1 MAFLV
6 PAVELMFKLKMKQR
20 NGVGVIIISP
30 TRELSLQTHGV
41 VQELIKGH
49 NMTSAL
55 IIGGSNR
62 SSEIEKLEKGV
73 NIIVATPGRLLDHL
87 LNTKNFVYKNLQ
99 CLIIDEADRILDIG
113 FEEEMKQIIRL
124 LPKKRQTMLFSAT
137 LTDKIS
143 NLIDISLKPS
153 AVRVHVKDQ
162 DDTQTVDGLEHGYIV
177 ASTDKRFMFLFTFLR
192 KHYKTKKLMVFFSSC
207 MAVKFYYE
215 LLNYIDLPVLC
226 IHGKQK
232 QSKRTET
239 FFEFNR
245 VETGVLLCTDVAA
258 RGLDFP
264 AIDWIVQFDPPDDYK
279 VSYRKR
285 VLSFGLFINLLLCF
299 DFLKEYIHRVGRT
312 ARGVDG
318 KGQALIIIRPEE
330 VGFLEYLRQMRIT
343 LLEFEI
349 SWNKVANI
357 QTQLEK
363 LVEKNYFLNLSARE
377 AYKSYIR
384 AYDSHALKD
393 VFDINSLNLIEVA
406 RSFGFTNPPFVD
418 LPVSHKVKKEQKS
431 RRDYYKLPVG
441 ISKKKKLKSIKYKVV
456 KLQNS
461 KK

>member
-1 MAFLV
+1 
-6 PAVELMFKLKMKQR
+6 MFKLKMKQR

-62 SSEIEKLEKGV
+62 ASEIERLEKGI

-87 LNTKNFVYKNLQ
+87 MNTKNFVYKNLQ

-137 LTDKIS
+137 MSDKIT

-153 AVRVHVKDQ
+153 AVRVNIKDQ
-162 DDTQTVDGLEHGYIV
+162 DDSVTVDGLEHGYIV

-264 AIDWIVQFDPPDDYK
+264 NIDWIVQFDPPDDYK
-279 VSYRKR
+279 VS
-285 VLSFGLFINLLLCF
+285 
-299 DFLKEYIHRVGRT
+299 
-312 ARGVDG
+312 
-318 KGQALIIIRPEE
+318 
-330 VGFLEYLRQMRIT
+330 
-343 LLEFEI
+343 
-349 SWNKVANI
+349 
-357 QTQLEK
+357 
-363 LVEKNYFLNLSARE
+363 
-377 AYKSYIR
+377 
-384 AYDSHALKD
+384 
-393 VFDINSLNLIEVA
+393 
-406 RSFGFTNPPFVD
+406 
-418 LPVSHKVKKEQKS
+418 
-431 RRDYYKLPVG
+431 
-441 ISKKKKLKSIKYKVV
+441 
-456 KLQNS
+456 
-461 KK
+461 